1 MSGIQV
7 IIEWTEVKL
16 EFELQGLSSIFAF
29 CHTLLKM
36 VILLRIEAEVRLIL
50 NTTSLMSIR
59 FKFMLQKCI
68 LVAGG
73 SRVRNKHL

>member
-1 MSGIQV
+1 MSGIQF
-7 IIEWTEVKL
+7 IIEWTEVKV

-29 CHTLLKM
+29 CHALLKM
-36 VILLRIEAEVRLIL
+36 VILLLIEAEVRLIL